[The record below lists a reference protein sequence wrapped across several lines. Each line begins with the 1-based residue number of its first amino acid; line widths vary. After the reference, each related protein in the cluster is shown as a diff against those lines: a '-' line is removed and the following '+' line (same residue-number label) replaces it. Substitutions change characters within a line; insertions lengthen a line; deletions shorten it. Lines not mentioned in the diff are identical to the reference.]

1 MVNRA
6 PDQLRI
12 ALEDLGRMQSAGPTT
27 SDPREATRLLA
38 GPDGAELV
46 HAHQA
51 DLSVR
56 MGQLVVRAN
65 LAAAGCR

>member
-1 MVNRA
+1 
-6 PDQLRI
+6 
-12 ALEDLGRMQSAGPTT
+12 MQSAGPTT